1 MTKENYIGRLGEVEE
16 DLEEMIV
23 FEKKALDSLARSK
36 IYEQVEKKIASK
48 LIIGRI
54 VGCTQ
59 SLYSLRNY
67 FPELKK
73 EG

>member
-1 MTKENYIGRLGEVEE
+1 MSKENYVERLGEVEE

-23 FEKKALDSLARSK
+23 FEKKALDSLAISK
-36 IYEQVEKKIASK
+36 IHEQLDKKIASK
-48 LIIGRI
+48 VIIGRI